1 MLKPRQLD
9 VLRLV
14 VQMFTAT
21 GQPVGSTTLKNA
33 GIQASTATIR
43 NDLALLEQLGLLE
56 KTHVSSGRVPS
67 MKGYRFY
74 VDHLLQLP
82 DLEAQEIS
90 AIHNSFSGTYS
101 AMNDLIEQSVKM
113 LSQLT
118 HYTAFA
124 IEPEMGERVLT
135 GFRLVPL
142 NRSQVMAV
150 IITNKGSV
158 ESHIFST
165 HGQLDASDLDHL
177 AEVVNQRFIGE
188 TLVTI
193 RQRLRT
199 ELPLTLRNE
208 YQNSQ
213 ALLSILEFIF
223 SKVFEDKIYVS
234 GQMNLL
240 NDESITNVK
249 QFKQIYSLINDQERL
264 LDIIPAMD
272 EPVKIKIGDE
282 IHNELLA
289 DMSLI
294 AANYHIDGHGSGV
307 IALLGP
313 SKMSYAKTIGLVN
326 GFRKELENQV
336 SDYYKVLDSSN

>member
-1 MLKPRQLD
+1 MLKQRQLD

-33 GIQASTATIR
+33 GINASTATIR

-67 MKGYRFY
+67 MQGYRLY

-82 DLEAQEIS
+82 DLDINEIQHIQETF
-90 AIHNSFSGTYS
+90 NGTYR
-101 AMNDLIEQSVKM
+101 AVDDLIEQSVKT

-124 IEPEMGERVLT
+124 VEPEMGKKELT
-135 GFRLVPL
+135 GFRLIPL
-142 NRSQVMAV
+142 NASQIMAV
-150 IITNKGSV
+150 IITNHGSV

-165 HGQLDASDLDHL
+165 HGEIDERDLEHL
-177 AEVVNQRFIGE
+177 IEIVEQRFIGE
-188 TLVTI
+188 SMAVI
-193 RQRLRT
+193 RQRLQI
-199 ELPLTLRNE
+199 EFPLTLRNL
-208 YQNSQ
+208 YAN
-213 ALLSILEFIF
+213 ANTLIDLLEVIF

-240 NDESITNVK
+240 NDDSITNVN
-249 QFKQIYSLINDQERL
+249 QFKQIYSLINDEEQL
-264 LDIIPAMD
+264 LDLLPTMN
-272 EPVKIKIGDE
+272 EPVEIKIGQE
-282 IHNELLA
+282 IHNDLLA
-289 DMSLI
+289 NMSLI
-294 AANYHIDGHGSGV
+294 AANYHVEGHGSGI

-313 SKMSYAKTIGLVN
+313 SKMAYAKTIGLIDC
-326 GFRKELENQV
+326 FRKELENQV
-336 SDYYKVLDSSN
+336 SDYYQVLDSSN